1 MTKIFHVHKPV
12 LTKASSYFA
21 AAFNGKFRESKTN
34 RLVLSEEHPVIFTI
48 ILKSIYKGTLD
59 TSGFPHMA
67 PGEGAVMA
75 GDRPF
80 YVSLYISLDKYQLQ
94 SFEPTLTGWWRW
106 LPSSVFSDHLSDEL
120 MHYTYG
126 HTLPGAALRKLLL
139 GALVEVVFVNP
150 EKIDEF
156 NNSLMAFPEIGM
168 ELARGVAERAKP
180 AAKRQRRR

>member
-1 MTKIFHVHKPV
+1 
-12 LTKASSYFA
+12 
-21 AAFNGKFRESKTN
+21 
-34 RLVLSEEHPVIFTI
+34 
-48 ILKSIYKGTLD
+48 
-59 TSGFPHMA
+59 
-67 PGEGAVMA
+67 
-75 GDRPF
+75 
-80 YVSLYISLDKYQLQ
+80 
-94 SFEPTLTGWWRW
+94 

-120 MHYTYG
+120 MHYTYE